1 MAQYLLGID
10 NGGTVTK
17 AALYTA
23 DGTEL
28 AVAKAKTRTLYP
40 HPGHIERDLGE
51 FWAANAQ
58 VIAQAIRQAR
68 IDPAE
73 IAGVAAAGYGAGLY
87 LVAEDGTP
95 AWNGIISTD
104 SRAKDYVERY
114 YRDGTFDRVLPK
126 ICQSIWAAQ
135 PAALLPWFRDHRPDV
150 LEKTRWIL
158 SCKDYIRY
166 KLTGEPLCEI
176 TDSSGTSLVDVHD
189 LVLDPALLDA
199 FGISALREKFPP
211 IHGSGE
217 ICGRVTRA
225 AAQQTGLK
233 EGTPV
238 AGGLFDVTACAI
250 ASGLVD
256 PEKLCVI
263 AGTWS
268 INEYVSRAPVNSRTV
283 FMSSAYCMPGHW
295 LILEA
300 SPTSASNLEWFVSE
314 LLQGGRKDASAD
326 VGAAF
331 DECSGLVAGVAAHE
345 SEIAFLPFLYG
356 SNAGPN
362 ASSCFIGMHGWHTKA
377 HLLRAVFE
385 GIAFS
390 HKTHVDQLM
399 AHRDRAAAVRFAGG
413 AAKSS
418 VWLQMFADVLQLPVE
433 LTAAQELGAMG
444 AALCA
449 GVAVGMFASFP
460 EAVSR
465 MVKVTSAVQ
474 PSSGTRS
481 VYEDKYRRYQ
491 SYVTALRAVWDEPT
505 ARDAAPTTRR
515 AGGDA

>member
-17 AALYTA
+17 AALYAA

-40 HPGHIERDLGE
+40 HPGHIERDLDE
-51 FWAANAQ
+51 LWAANAQ
-58 VIAQAIRQAR
+58 VIAQVIRLAKV
-68 IDPAE
+68 DAAD
-73 IAGVAAAGYGAGLY
+73 IAGVAAAGYGCGLH
-87 LVAEDGTP
+87 LIAEDGSP

-104 SRAKDYVERY
+104 SRASGYVQKY
-114 YRDGTFDRVLPK
+114 YSDGTFARVLPK
-126 ICQSIWAAQ
+126 TCQSIWAAQ

-158 SCKDYIRY
+158 SCKDYIRF
-166 KLTGEPLCEI
+166 KLTGEPLSEV
-176 TDSSGTSLVDVHD
+176 TDSSGTSLVNIHSLVHD
-189 LVLDPALLDA
+189 PELLDA
-199 FGISALREKFPP
+199 FGLSHLRGKFPP
-211 IHGSGE
+211 LHKSGE

-225 AAQQTGLK
+225 AAEQTGLK

-238 AGGLFDVTACAI
+238 AGGLFDVSACAI
-250 ASGLVD
+250 ATGLVD
-256 PEKLCVI
+256 PETLCVI

-268 INEYVSRAPVNSRTV
+268 INEYLSRAPVKSPSL
-283 FMSSAYCMPGHW
+283 FMSSGYCIPGYW

-314 LLQGGRKDASAD
+314 LMQGGQKDDLAGG
-326 VGAAF
+326 GAVF
-331 DECSGLVAGVAAHE
+331 EECSRLVASVAAHE
-345 SEIAFLPFLYG
+345 SDVAFLPFLYG

-362 ASSCFIGMHGWHTKA
+362 ASSGFLGMHGWHTKA

-385 GIAFS
+385 GVTFS
-390 HKTHVDQLM
+390 HKTHIDRLM
-399 AHRDRAAAVRFAGG
+399 AYRGPAAAMRFAGG

-418 VWLQMFADVLQLPVE
+418 VWLQMFADVMQLPVE
-433 LTAAQELGAMG
+433 VTATEELGAMG

-449 GVAVGMFASFP
+449 GVAVGMFKSFP

-465 MVKVTSAVQ
+465 MVRVASSVQ
-474 PSSGTRS
+474 PNPAMKS
-481 VYEDKYRRYQ
+481 VYEDKYQRYQ
-491 SYVTALRAVWDEPT
+491 AYLAALSTVWDRPK
-505 ARDAAPTTRR
+505 A
-515 AGGDA
+515 